1 MLFSSILLHRFLV
14 YLLLF
19 PSTKLYKVYP
29 NIEFLFTKYN
39 YLSMQHVDEVQ
50 GIVEFIHAAKR
61 LKSAGGSR
69 RK

>member
-1 MLFSSILLHRFLV
+1 MLFSSILLHRSHLSSV
-14 YLLLF
+14 L
-19 PSTKLYKVYP
+19 PVYKVMHT
-29 NIEFLFTKYN
+29 NVEFSFTN
-39 YLSMQHVDEVQ
+39 YTFHSMQHVDEVQ